1 MTNSNHTFSNH
12 TFSLPKEE
20 RKFKEAMKHI
30 EGCDITN
37 SKISEGKEG
46 PEIEEI
52 YKCSCGD
59 ILLRQKSVIT
69 DINNPEKGSIEMI
82 QMRSERCSL

>member
-1 MTNSNHTFSNH
+1 MTNSNY

-20 RKFKEAMKHI
+20 RKFKEAMRPI
-30 EGCDITN
+30 EGCDITG

-52 YKCSCGD
+52 YRCPCGD
-59 ILLRQKSVIT
+59 ILLRQKSIIENI
-69 DINNPEKGSIEMI
+69 DNPEKGSIEMI
-82 QMRSERCSL
+82 NMRSERCSL